1 VSASGAGPR
10 GPAPL
15 EFRPVAGAGPVRQ
28 DEATAAGA
36 GGPTDREPMSSS
48 PRRVL
53 LLTALLSATLLT
65 GCAVN
70 YVDGDG
76 SPASGVQGDVAA
88 QDFPIIGA
96 ADDDID
102 RIARNALADL
112 NTYWTEQFPGTFDQD
127 FTPLTGGYYSVDPS
141 NLDPAQYPNGQIGC
155 GEEPQTVEDNA
166 FYCGDSSDYPNGD
179 AIQYDRSFLDELAFG
194 GDGSEGYGRFIPA
207 LVMAHEFG
215 HAVQGRVGYPF
226 QASIAIETQAD
237 CFAGTWTKWV
247 ADGNAPH
254 NSIRPAELDDVLRG
268 YLLLRDPVGTG
279 LNEGEAHGSYFDRVS
294 AFQEGFDDGPTA
306 CRDDFGQDRP
316 YTQGEFSD
324 ADIATGG
331 NAPYDQTISTIAPDG
346 LAAYFTAAFTA
357 RGKTFDPPTLQPFS
371 RNAPDC
377 DGEETD
383 TDLVYCAADNTVD
396 FDEADLTQPLY
407 DNEAGGDYGVLTAIA
422 LPYALAVRDQL
433 GLSTDDEDAV
443 ESAVCLA
450 GAFTAAALQGEV
462 GTIVISPGDA
472 DESVSFLLE
481 YATDPG
487 VLPDV
492 DATGFQLVDRYR
504 TGVFQGPSA
513 CGIGG

>member
-1 VSASGAGPR
+1 
-10 GPAPL
+10 
-15 EFRPVAGAGPVRQ
+15 
-28 DEATAAGA
+28 
-36 GGPTDREPMSSS
+36 MSSS

-53 LLTALLSATLLT
+53 LAAAVLACSLLT
-65 GCAVN
+65 GCAVT

-88 QDFPIIGA
+88 EDFPIIGA

-127 FTPLTGGYYSVDPS
+127 FAPLTGGYYSVDPS
-141 NLDPAQYPNGQIGC
+141 DLDPAQYPNGQIGC
-155 GEEPQTVEDNA
+155 GEPPETVEDNA
-166 FYCGDSSDYPNGD
+166 FYCGDSSEYTNGD
-179 AIQYDRSFLDELAFG
+179 AIQYDRAFLDQLAFG

-215 HAVQGRVGYPF
+215 HAVQGRVGYPV
-226 QASIAIETQAD
+226 QASIFIETQAD
-237 CFAGTWTKWV
+237 CFAGAWTKWV
-247 ADGNAPH
+247 ADGDAPH
-254 NSIRPAELDDVLRG
+254 NTIRPAELDDVLRG

-279 LNEGEAHGSYFDRVS
+279 QGEGEAHGSYFDRVS
-294 AFQEGFDDGPTA
+294 AFQQGFDDGAAA
-306 CRDDFGQDRP
+306 CRDSFGPDRP
-316 YTQGEFSD
+316 FTQGEFQDDDEALS
-324 ADIATGG
+324 GG
-331 NAPYDQTISTIAPDG
+331 NAPYDQTIDTIAPDG
-346 LAAYFTAAFTA
+346 LAAYFSATFTT
-357 RGKTFDPPTLQPFS
+357 RGKTFEAPSLEPFS
-371 RNAPDC
+371 GDAPEC
-377 DGEETD
+377 DGEEER
-383 TDLVYCAADNTVD
+383 TDLVYCAADNTVG

-422 LPYALAVRDQL
+422 LPYALAARDQL
-433 GLSTDDEDAV
+433 GLSTDDEDAI

-450 GAFTAAALQGEV
+450 GAFTAAAFNGEV

-481 YATDPG
+481 YATDPS

-492 DATGFQLVDRYR
+492 DATGFQLVDRFR
-504 TGVFQGPSA
+504 TGVFQGDSA